1 MADKFGLPLVIVEWH
16 DAATGH
22 GWENHEEVDTREE
35 LMITVG
41 FIVAKG
47 DSTVVIASSID
58 KEDHAQSNSRI
69 KIPLGMV
76 KSIKELNIS
85 YKKDKKVK
93 EEPKDEVP
101 GN

>member
-22 GWENHEEVDTREE
+22 GWETIEEVDTKEE

-41 FIVAKG
+41 FVVGKG
-47 DSTVVIASSID
+47 ENTIVIASSID
-58 KEDHAQSNSRI
+58 KEQHGQSNSRI
-69 KIPLGMV
+69 KIPLGMI

-85 YKKDKKVK
+85 YKKQKKV
-93 EEPKDEVP
+93 EVEIEVTSD
-101 GN
+101 